1 MNNDKSQ
8 LATGSIGK
16 LLFKMSL
23 PAILAQIVNLLYN
36 MVDRMFIGRIPG
48 EGALALTGVG
58 LVFPII
64 ILITAFAALVSMGA
78 APRASIMLGKGDKEG
93 AEKTLGNSLTALI
106 IVSIILTGSVLIFG
120 EDLIMLFGG
129 SEATIGYALEYIKI
143 YALGTIFVQ
152 MALGLNAF
160 ITAQG
165 FASVSMKTILIGA
178 VFNIILDPIFIFV
191 FNMGVKGAALATIIS
206 QGVSALWVLNFLLG
220 KRTMIKIKKENFNLE
235 KNIILPSLLLG
246 LSPFIMQFTE
256 SILAVVFNT
265 SLQKYGGDLAVGTM
279 TILTSVMQFSLL
291 PLVGLTQ
298 GSQPIISYNYGA
310 ENLDRV
316 KDTFKLLLK
325 TALLYST
332 SLWLFIMIKPSA
344 FAKIFTT
351 DQNLINMVIPSLRI
365 FMSMSFLFSIQI
377 AFQQTFIALDNAKT
391 SIFLALL
398 RKVILLI
405 PLIYI
410 LPAFLENKV
419 NAVFIAEPVSDTIS
433 VIITSIVG
441 YISFRKL
448 FSKTNLEE
456 KSKEKIISSKE
467 EPLNVNP
474 K

>member
-1 MNNDKSQ
+1 MNNNKSE
-8 LATGSIGK
+8 LETGSISK
-16 LLFKMSL
+16 LLFKMSV
-23 PAILAQIVNLLYN
+23 PAILAQVVNLLYN
-36 MVDRMFIGRIPG
+36 MVDRMYIGRIPG
-48 EGALALTGVG
+48 EGALALTGIG

-93 AEKTLGNSLTALI
+93 AEKTLGNSFTALI
-106 IVSIILTGSVLIFG
+106 IVSIVLTGTILIFG
-120 EDLIMLFGG
+120 KDIIMLFGG
-129 SEATIGYALEYIKI
+129 SEATIGYALEYINI

-152 MALGLNAF
+152 IALGLNAF

-165 FASVSMKTILIGA
+165 FASISMKTILIGA
-178 VFNIILDPIFIFV
+178 ILNIILDPIFIFT
-191 FNMGVKGAALATIIS
+191 FNMGVRGAALATIIS
-206 QGVSALWVLNFLLG
+206 QGVSALWVIWFLLG
-220 KRTMIKIKKENFNLE
+220 NKTMINIKKKNLKLE
-235 KNIILPSLLLG
+235 KNIILPSLFLG

-310 ENLDRV
+310 GNLDRV

-325 TALLYST
+325 SALVYST
-332 SLWLFIMIKPSA
+332 SLWFIIMFKPSV

-410 LPAFLENKV
+410 LPMFLENKV

-441 YISFRKL
+441 FISFRKL
-448 FSKTNLEE
+448 FSKKNIKE
-456 KSKEKIISSKE
+456 KSSEKNRDAQN
-467 EPLNVNP
+467 EPLGVSQE
-474 K
+474 